1 MLRWR
6 LPGLTDRPA
15 PIAELFDFAPAPA
28 RLSDRLAGLEAAYHF
43 RAENL
48 APELETVREA
58 LGVLDLVETALAA
71 ARIELPDPLDA
82 LDVGARNWF
91 YVRALDALL
100 RFYGGSERNVEL
112 TGLEV
117 DPFVVYRDGHSRFD
131 WAQLYAA
138 SLPQARY
145 LARDFFSH
153 AGVHDLVLILFPFL
167 NRAEHLDMGLPLSL
181 YRPRDLLA
189 HALAA
194 VRPGGTL
201 VVTCFD
207 YERAALEAIWR
218 ALQCEPVIAMP
229 HIPVFVPAQADHFVT
244 VLRR

>member
-6 LPGLTDRPA
+6 LPGLVDRPA
-15 PIAELFDFAPAPA
+15 PIADLFAFAPSPA
-28 RLSDRLAGLEAAYHF
+28 RLADRLAALEAAYHF
-43 RAENL
+43 QAANL
-48 APELETVREA
+48 APEIETVQEA
-58 LGVLDLVETALAA
+58 LGVLDLVETALDA
-71 ARIELPDPLDA
+71 ARIGLPDPIDV
-82 LDVGARNWF
+82 LDVGSRNWF

-100 RFYGGSERNVEL
+100 RFYGGSRRSVEL

-138 SLPQARY
+138 TVPQARFV
-145 LARDFFSH
+145 ARDFFAH
-153 AGVHDLVLILFPFL
+153 EGTHDLVLMLFPFL
-167 NRAEHLDMGLPLSL
+167 NRTEHLDMGLPLSL

-189 HALAA
+189 HALDS

-201 VVTCFD
+201 IVTCFD
-207 YERAALEAIWR
+207 YERASLEAIWR
-218 ALQCEPVIAMP
+218 SLDCEPVVAMP
-229 HIPVFVPAQADHFVT
+229 HVPVFVPAQADNFVT